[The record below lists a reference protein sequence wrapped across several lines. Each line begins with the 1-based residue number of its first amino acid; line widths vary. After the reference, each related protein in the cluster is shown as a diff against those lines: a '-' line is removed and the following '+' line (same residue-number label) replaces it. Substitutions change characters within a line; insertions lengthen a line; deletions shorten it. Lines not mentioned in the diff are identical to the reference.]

1 MKLIS
6 GKLEKGR
13 AVGEMVL
20 MEIGFRFGN
29 LSPEARAHSGNGRIS
44 VQEMDTSPPKGAS
57 APLHG
62 HGHTFL
68 REILSAK
75 RTQKIVFQDISPVCP
90 LVVTFGSTKVS
101 FPVRKYR
108 YIQFTFHTYHLLGFL
123 SLSLTLHQ
131 LSIYWNYLVVHF

>member
-68 REILSAK
+68 REILFAR

-108 YIQFTFHTYHLLGFL
+108 YICNLHFIQNHLLGFL
-123 SLSLTLHQ
+123 SLDLS
-131 LSIYWNYLVVHF
+131 SIYLLELFGRSIS